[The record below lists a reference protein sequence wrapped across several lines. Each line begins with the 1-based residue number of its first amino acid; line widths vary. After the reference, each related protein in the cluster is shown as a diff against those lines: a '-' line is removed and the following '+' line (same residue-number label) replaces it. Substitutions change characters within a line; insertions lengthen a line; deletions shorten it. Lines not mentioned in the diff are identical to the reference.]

1 MSSPQPYVWGSS
13 DRSRLGNAQ
22 DPRYGLAVRS
32 RRSYIDTPARLDIT
46 DGGLTWGENLQMDLV
61 DAIQC
66 TSGSESE
73 KAKKKPVEGGRRRVA
88 VVEMVAGGWSFA
100 ARDQDGAVYVWGRTS
115 FLDQM
120 SSALI

>member
-1 MSSPQPYVWGSS
+1 
-13 DRSRLGNAQ
+13 
-22 DPRYGLAVRS
+22 
-32 RRSYIDTPARLDIT
+32 
-46 DGGLTWGENLQMDLV
+46 MDLV